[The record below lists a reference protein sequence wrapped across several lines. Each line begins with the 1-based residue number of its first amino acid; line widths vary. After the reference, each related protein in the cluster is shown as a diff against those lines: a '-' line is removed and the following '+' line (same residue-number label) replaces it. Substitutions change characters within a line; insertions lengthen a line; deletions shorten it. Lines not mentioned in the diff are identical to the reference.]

1 MADPSV
7 ENGPIILP
15 DTDPIQSMS
24 PYNGRG
30 KNRVLA
36 ATQRFFPT
44 SALLDKGTNL
54 LTKRLEYRATYS
66 DSIAPKITWSLNQ
79 T

>member
-7 ENGPIILP
+7 ESESTILP

-24 PYNGRG
+24 PYKGRG

-44 SALLDKGTNL
+44 SALLDKENNL
-54 LTKRLEYRATYS
+54 LTKRLEYSATYS
-66 DSIAPKITWSLNQ
+66 DSITPKTTWSLNQ